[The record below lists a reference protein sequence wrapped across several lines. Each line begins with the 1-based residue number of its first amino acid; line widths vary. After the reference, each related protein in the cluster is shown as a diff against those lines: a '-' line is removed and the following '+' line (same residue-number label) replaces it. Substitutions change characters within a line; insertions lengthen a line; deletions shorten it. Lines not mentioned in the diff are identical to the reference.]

1 MFTVASMGSYMESAI
16 FEVTLQIVYG
26 TGSIRINGKLLISIR
41 YLFQLRPCLFLDR
54 EDSICNI

>member
-1 MFTVASMGSYMESAI
+1 MSSYMESAI

-41 YLFQLRPCLFLDR
+41 YLYQLRPCLFLDK
-54 EDSICNI
+54 DNGICDI